1 MVIGQTTWSSWI
13 PLRRS
18 AEQMTT
24 DPASSGEIVRATN
37 VQKQYGR
44 LDVLR
49 GVSMSVNRG
58 EVKVIVGPS
67 GSGKSTFLRC
77 LALLEPIGGG
87 SIVLDGAE
95 VTWLTQGD
103 RPMRRSERDLA
114 RHRSE
119 VCMVFQHFNL
129 FPHMPAVENV
139 MVGPVHV
146 RGIPKRQ
153 AREDAMALLDRVRL
167 ADRAD
172 HYPHELSGGQQQRVA
187 IARALAMRPKVM
199 LFDEP
204 TSALDAELVREVIDV
219 MEELVRDGMTMIVV
233 SHELR
238 FAHEAADTIV
248 MMADGEIIEEAPPG
262 KFFTSPQHE
271 RTRQFLK
278 IVE

>member
-1 MVIGQTTWSSWI
+1 
-13 PLRRS
+13 
-18 AEQMTT
+18 MTVNT
-24 DPASSGEIVRATN
+24 APAAPIVVATG
-37 VQKQYGR
+37 VRKHYGR
-44 LDVLR
+44 LEVLR
-49 GVSMSVNRG
+49 GVSMTVNRG
-58 EVKVIVGPS
+58 EVKVVVGPS

-77 LALLEPIGGG
+77 LGLLEQIDDGR
-87 SIVLDGAE
+87 IVLDAAE
-95 VTWLTQGD
+95 VSWLSHGD
-103 RPMRRSERDLA
+103 RRPRERDLA

-119 VCMVFQHFNL
+119 ICMVFQHFNL
-129 FPHMPAVENV
+129 FPHMTAVENV

-146 RGIPKRQ
+146 RGTPKNR
-153 AREDAMALLDRVRL
+153 AREEALALLDRVRL
-167 ADRAD
+167 AERAN

-262 KFFTSPQHE
+262 EFFTAPRHE
-271 RTRQFLK
+271 RTRQFLS

>member
-1 MVIGQTTWSSWI
+1 
-13 PLRRS
+13 
-18 AEQMTT
+18 MTT

-95 VTWLTQGD
+95 VTWSTQGD

-153 AREDAMALLDRVRL
+153 AREDAMALLNRVQL

>member
-1 MVIGQTTWSSWI
+1 
-13 PLRRS
+13 
-18 AEQMTT
+18 MTA
-24 DPASSGEIVRATN
+24 DHAMPAPIVQATE
-37 VQKQYGR
+37 VRKHYGR
-44 LDVLR
+44 LEVLR
-49 GVSMSVNRG
+49 GVSMTVNRG

-77 LALLEPIGGG
+77 LALLEQIDDGR
-87 SIVLDGAE
+87 IVLDAAE
-95 VTWLTQGD
+95 VTWSSRGGR
-103 RPMRRSERDLA
+103 RPRERDLA

-129 FPHMPAVENV
+129 FPHMTAVENV

-146 RGIPKRQ
+146 RGTPKGRARQ
-153 AREDAMALLDRVRL
+153 EALALLDRVRL
-167 ADRAD
+167 GERAD

-262 KFFTSPQHE
+262 QFFTAPRHE
-271 RTRQFLK
+271 RTRQFLS

>member
-1 MVIGQTTWSSWI
+1 
-13 PLRRS
+13 
-18 AEQMTT
+18 MTDNQSPNT
-24 DPASSGEIVRATN
+24 PIVQATG
-37 VQKQYGR
+37 VRKRYGH

-49 GVSMSVNRG
+49 GVSMSVEQG
-58 EVKVIVGPS
+58 QVKVIVGPS

-77 LALLEPIGGG
+77 LALLEPIDDGRV
-87 SIVLDGAE
+87 ILDGDD
-95 VTWLTQGD
+95 VTWRGSGG
-103 RPMRRSERDLA
+103 RRGPNERALA
-114 RHRSE
+114 RQRSE

-129 FPHMPAVENV
+129 FPHMSALENV

-146 RGIPKRQ
+146 RGTSK
-153 AREDAMALLDRVRL
+153 ARAKQEAMALLERVQMSN
-167 ADRAD
+167 RAD

-219 MEELVRDGMTMIVV
+219 MEELVREGMTMIVV

-248 MMADGEIIEEAPPG
+248 MMADGQIIEEAPPG
-262 KFFTSPQHE
+262 QFFTSPQHE
-271 RTRQFLK
+271 RTQQFLQ
-278 IVE
+278 IVK

>member
-1 MVIGQTTWSSWI
+1 
-13 PLRRS
+13 
-18 AEQMTT
+18 MTT

>member
-1 MVIGQTTWSSWI
+1 
-13 PLRRS
+13 
-18 AEQMTT
+18 MTDHQLPDTPIVQAT
-24 DPASSGEIVRATN
+24 D
-37 VQKQYGR
+37 VQKRYGH

-49 GVSMSVNRG
+49 GVSMSVEQG
-58 EVKVIVGPS
+58 QVKVIVGPS

-77 LALLEPIGGG
+77 LALLEPIDDGRV
-87 SIVLDGAE
+87 ILDGDD
-95 VTWLTQGD
+95 VTWLGSGG
-103 RPMRRSERDLA
+103 RRVPSERALA
-114 RHRSE
+114 RQRSE

-129 FPHMPAVENV
+129 FPHMSALENV

-146 RGIPKRQ
+146 RGTSKAQ
-153 AREDAMALLDRVRL
+153 AKQEAMALLERVQMSNRV
-167 ADRAD
+167 D

-219 MEELVRDGMTMIVV
+219 MEELVREGMTMIVV

-248 MMADGEIIEEAPPG
+248 MMADGQIIEEAPPG
-262 KFFTSPQHE
+262 QFFTSPQHE
-271 RTRQFLK
+271 RTQQFLQ
-278 IVE
+278 IVK